1 MCLLSLSVKT
11 PQMYS
16 CGDDTVIACDDE
28 PMSLLRPLSL
38 SLSLV
43 LYIYIISKLFV
54 INYGVFCIITNY
66 AHII

>member
-1 MCLLSLSVKT
+1 VCLLSLSVKT

-16 CGDDTVIACDDE
+16 CGDDTVIA
-28 PMSLLRPLSL
+28 SL
-38 SLSLV
+38 SLSGFV
-43 LYIYIISKLFV
+43 YIISKLFV